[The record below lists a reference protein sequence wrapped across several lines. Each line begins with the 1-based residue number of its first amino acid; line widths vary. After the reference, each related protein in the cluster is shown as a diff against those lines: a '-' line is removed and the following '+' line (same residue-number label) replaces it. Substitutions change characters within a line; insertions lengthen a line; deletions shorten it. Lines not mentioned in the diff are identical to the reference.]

1 MTAKKFLA
9 LLMTLILLVSCGGVS
24 GMCAAKTTE
33 FTFNGTMSEAVL
45 RRYLSRAVSG
55 LGICAEQKDDLILEE
70 NIRFLRRTG
79 AKFVSRAAVFA
90 WTCTSA
96 AQVETHFSL
105 AKAHAKTIHDAD
117 PEIILQAFAAE
128 IVRRSYVDSIAIPNW
143 VFEAFGEKPEK
154 RNFRFADIISEKLG
168 ADYWGNDAGYPD
180 WSRPEA
186 QRWYYWCIRRYI
198 DCGYESIHMQET
210 MRRVGESGYAEELA
224 ALDRVMGLCRDYART
239 HARRGIVLF
248 HSFFSMQD
256 GGCKIGDRLLFDIQG
271 NGLVPNE
278 TAYNDSTGAYEC
290 RISEPNGSYWCTW
303 LGRAAGG
310 KHPLGFTCETCPT
323 LLEFDNYGQQGEL
336 NVSNGPAFGTWGFD
350 DISWFATQPA
360 SYRNQFLLYIEKYT
374 KTHCLSSQNGRQY
387 YILFPMR
394 RCITASPLDPT
405 VDYTPGKDFS
415 ADFLA
420 DYAEWDD
427 IDVQVKFGGRYTLKS
442 TGYYVANR
450 QSDGCPNGFG
460 QEDTIRQIFLGKNA
474 AEDPALTR
482 VVLPQAYR
490 SSSSGTTTRAAN
502 RQETTAARPA
512 QTSAGASGTKADES
526 RVTQAAGTPGETTG
540 EQPADP
546 TFGSAEESSRVQP
559 EPARKTPLTAVVL
572 PIAGVLLAAAG
583 GAAVWRYKRKKNQNK
598 GEPNP

>member
-1 MTAKKFLA
+1 MTAKKFLV

-79 AKFVSRAAVFA
+79 TKFVSRAAVFA

-96 AQVETHFSL
+96 AQVETHLSL

-128 IVRRSYVDSIAIPNW
+128 IVRRAYVDSIAIPDW

-168 ADYWGNDAGYPD
+168 ADHWGSEAGYPD

-224 ALDRVMGLCRDYART
+224 ALDRVMGLCRDYARA

-278 TAYNDSTGAYEC
+278 TAHNDSTGAYEC

-336 NVSNGPAFGTWGFD
+336 NISNGPAFGTWGFD

-360 SYRNQFLLYIEKYT
+360 SYRNQFLLYIEEYT

-420 DYAEWDD
+420 DYTEWDD

-474 AEDPALTR
+474 AEDPSLPR

-512 QTSAGASGTKADES
+512 QTSAGASGTKTEDS
-526 RVTQAAGTPGETTG
+526 QVTQATDISGETTA
-540 EQPADP
+540 EQPTASAAD
-546 TFGSAEESSRVQP
+546 SEEESSRVQP
-559 EPARKTPLTAVVL
+559 EPARKTPLAAILL

-583 GAAVWRYKRKKNQNK
+583 GAAVWLYKRKKNQNK